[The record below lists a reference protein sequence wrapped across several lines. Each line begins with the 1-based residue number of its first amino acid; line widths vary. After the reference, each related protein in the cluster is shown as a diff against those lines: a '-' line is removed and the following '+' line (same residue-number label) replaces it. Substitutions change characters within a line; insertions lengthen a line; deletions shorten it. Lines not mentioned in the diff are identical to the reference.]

1 MHKTLLFLPKLFLV
15 ALTGLTPLRD
25 YSGLRPSDY
34 NEISI
39 STFNREKEEET
50 NIYEY
55 SIDVQNIGDWYML
68 VSQTRMTT
76 GDEEIAPRYDD
87 GPFFCR
93 EVVKPND
100 AFNLKYET
108 SGNYEQ
114 SQIDMSSIAYGP
126 IDESVGFVE
135 DVSSDYDL
143 PYPKASHIVSNTA
156 SSPLF
161 INDFVFKF
169 NGLKSYPERYKIHY
183 YLIIELT
190 YEEIDYCLIADTSP
204 VYENESYLNVE
215 IATNYEIDAAQ
226 IEFNNV
232 KAISDYSNDIFD
244 IFGLF
249 AKGLFYSFIGIT
261 IFFGAIALVLIS
273 AVVLTIV
280 LVVRKKRSKQSNK
293 SVK

>member
-1 MHKTLLFLPKLFLV
+1 MLKIISCLPKLFLV
-15 ALTGLTPLRD
+15 SIAGLTPLSN
-25 YSGLRPSDY
+25 YSGLLNSNYD
-34 NEISI
+34 EISI
-39 STFNREKEEET
+39 STFDRQMNEEK
-50 NIYEY
+50 NLYEY
-55 SIDVQNIGDWYML
+55 DIGGQNTGNKYML
-68 VSQTRMTT
+68 LSQTRMTA
-76 GDEEIAPRYDD
+76 DFEYEPFNNES
-87 GPFFCR
+87 PFFCR
-93 EVVKPND
+93 EIVKPNG
-100 AFNLKYET
+100 AFNLEYEA
-108 SGNYEQ
+108 SENYEQ
-114 SQIDMSSIAYGP
+114 NQFDMSSVAYGP
-126 IDESVGFVE
+126 IDESVEFVE
-135 DVSSDYDL
+135 NVSIEHSLLYS
-143 PYPKASHIVSNTA
+143 KASLIASKMS
-156 SSPLF
+156 SSPLYENGF
-161 INDFVFKF
+161 IFKF
-169 NGLKSYPERYKIHY
+169 NGLKSFPERWKTHY

-244 IFGLF
+244 VFGLF